1 MEPPLSWPLGWG
13 YFWPW
18 LGPQE
23 GISISTSNGNTARRV
38 LSAQHCGPWRGRA
51 CPPQLLLYLL
61 QSECSSKTGSRL
73 SRNLFPSF
81 VKFVHEELPT
91 VLFLHYPFN
100 VSGINRDDIS
110 FMSDIRKF
118 LSSLFFNLLAWLEVY
133 QSFFLF
139 NQFLVLL
146 SSSNVFCFNFI
157 DIYSNFYGFS
167 SAFIRLKFLFSLV
180 FSGRSLLI
188 YMFLLFQYIHLMLY
202 ISL

>member
-1 MEPPLSWPLGWG
+1 MAAQPGGSSVP
-13 YFWPW
+13 
-18 LGPQE
+18 
-23 GISISTSNGNTARRV
+23 STA
-38 LSAQHCGPWRGRA
+38 APGRA
-51 CPPQLLLYLL
+51 ERAPRSCCFA
-61 QSECSSKTGSRL
+61 CSRASGAPRAVRISQGM
-73 SRNLFPSF
+73 FPSF
-81 VKFVHEELPT
+81 VKFVDEELPT

-110 FMSDIRKF
+110 FISDIRKF
-118 LSSLFFNLLAWLEVY
+118 LSSLFFNLLAWLEGY

-146 SSSNVFCFNFI
+146 SSSNVSCFNFI